1 MFLTKVGP
9 GGSGSQSGGNLR
21 LGYGAVDSSLYRLDV
36 SGNMHITGVLVVD
49 GSIDLNNQIIH
60 DVASPIDGSDAT
72 NKNYVDTA
80 ITKTIGLT
88 LNGNGAVLTSG
99 SKGFKEID
107 NNLALNLLVQGVN
120 KGQRHGVY
128 TLNDASLIS
137 KVINFLLNLYQQQ
150 PLQSIPEEPEEQLQQ
165 EPLQEPLQQEP
176 ELDDNFDLNELSQP
190 IPLKK
195 SSLRVI

>member
-1 MFLTKVGP
+1 MSEQQEPTVITLDSKNSLEILTSYVELAQQKGAFLLSEAEILK
-9 GGSGSQSGGNLR
+9 R
-21 LGYGAVDSSLYRLDV
+21 AMD
-36 SGNMHITGVLVVD
+36 VLV
-49 GSIDLNNQIIH
+49 NNVN
-60 DVASPIDGSDAT
+60 D
-72 NKNYVDTA
+72 
-80 ITKTIGLT
+80 
-88 LNGNGAVLTSG
+88 
-99 SKGFKEID
+99 KEID